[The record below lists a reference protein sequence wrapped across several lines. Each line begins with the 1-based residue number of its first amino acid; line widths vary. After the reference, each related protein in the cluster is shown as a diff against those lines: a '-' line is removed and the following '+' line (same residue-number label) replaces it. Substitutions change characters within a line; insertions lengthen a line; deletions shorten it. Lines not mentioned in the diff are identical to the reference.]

1 LNKVCTRCK
10 VDKPLTEFNVDPGK
24 PDGVHSWCKP
34 CRNDHR
40 SRTSNGKYRSAVSD
54 RVLQALRESVKECM
68 ICHAKEKLVVDHDHE
83 TGRVRGLLCH
93 GCNLGL
99 GKFKDSAEVVR
110 AAADYLANSTPQ

>member
-1 LNKVCTRCK
+1 

-34 CRNDHR
+34 CRNSHR
-40 SRTSNGKYRSAVSD
+40 KSTSNGKYRSAVSD

-68 ICHAKEKLVVDHDHE
+68 ICRVKEKLVVDHDHD

-99 GKFKDSAEVVR
+99 GKFKDSTELVQK
-110 AAADYLANSTPQ
+110 AADYLANSTAR